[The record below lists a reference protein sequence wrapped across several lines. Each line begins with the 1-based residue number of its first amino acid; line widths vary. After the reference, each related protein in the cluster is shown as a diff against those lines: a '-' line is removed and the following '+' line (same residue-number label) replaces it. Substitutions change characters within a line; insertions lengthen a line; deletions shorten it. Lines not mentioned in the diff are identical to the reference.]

1 MKLPLSPPSVD
12 AILGRNPSLLKDMG
26 LRLGGEADVNGRYEH
41 WDHLRHLTPPAGYS
55 SETWWA
61 ALKLARSARSRPL
74 PLTDK
79 AGRPMMVVLT
89 DAFQRRLHF
98 FDRGASGSFAELVED
113 TDRRTRDGYLARSLI
128 EEAMTSSQLEG
139 ASTTASVAKAML
151 RSNRS
156 PRDKSERMIV
166 NNYRATLALDRWV
179 EQPLT
184 PERIFEI
191 HRLIT
196 DGTLDDADTA
206 GRLRNDDEA
215 VHVIDDSSQRVL
227 HEPPPARELG
237 DRLERLC
244 AFANDER
251 AQPFLHP
258 VIRAIAIHFQVG
270 YDHPFVD
277 GNGRTART
285 LFYWSML
292 RSGYWLSRFLSISS
306 VIRRKPADY
315 KRAYLYAESDAND
328 LGYFIE
334 HQLEVMDRA
343 FDGLRQYIHRKRA
356 ERRDGAGLL
365 RANSRFGASLNH
377 RQRRLLE
384 HALKHGDH
392 AYTIAEHQ
400 QRHAVTYQ
408 TARTDL
414 LDLADR
420 KLLEL
425 RKEGRAF
432 TFFAPL
438 GLAARIREE
447 GGRADDQR
455 PPASD
460 P

>member
-79 AGRPMMVVLT
+79 AGRPIWVALT
-89 DAFQRRLHF
+89 DTFQRRLHF
-98 FDRGASGSFAELVED
+98 FDRSASGSFAELVED
-113 TDRRTRDGYLARSLI
+113 SDHRTHERHLARSLI

-139 ASTTASVAKAML
+139 ASTTSEVAKAML
-151 RSNRS
+151 RSRRP

-166 NNYRATLALDRWV
+166 NNYRATLDLARWI

-184 PERIFEI
+184 PERICEI
-191 HRLIT
+191 HRVIT
-196 DGTLDDADTA
+196 DGTLDNPDTA
-206 GRLRNDDEA
+206 GRLRKSDEA
-215 VHVIDDSSQRVL
+215 IHVVDGISQRVL
-227 HEPPPARELG
+227 HEPPPAHELSE
-237 DRLERLC
+237 RMLRLC
-244 AFANDER
+244 AFANDDQL
-251 AQPFLHP
+251 QPFLHP
-258 VIRAIAIHFQVG
+258 VVRAIAIHFQMG

-292 RSGYWLSRFLSISS
+292 RSGYWLSRYLSISS

-315 KRAYLYAESDAND
+315 QRAYLYTESDGND
-328 LGYFIE
+328 LGYFVE
-334 HQLEVMDRA
+334 HQLDVMQRA
-343 FDGLRQYIHRKRA
+343 FDGLMQYVRRKRA

-365 RANSRFGASLNH
+365 RADSRLGASLNH

-384 HALKHGDH
+384 HALQHGDH

-400 QRHAVTYQ
+400 RRHTVTYQ

-414 LDLADR
+414 LDLAKRD
-420 KLLEL
+420 LLEL

-438 GLAARIREE
+438 DLAARIRDA
-447 GGRADDQR
+447 GGRAENQR
-455 PPASD
+455 SAAAD